1 MKKIFTLLSFL
12 PVAALAQPV
21 INSYTPIVGSTV
33 EIYEITT
40 PIASTFPKTGN
51 QTWNFG
57 SEPTGPVQFTAEI
70 ISLASAPDAALFPT
84 ANIVQKLTMGGT
96 PMVYG
101 YARVTADSLWGM
113 AVRYPTMPALN
124 EDYTDANVSFRFPFA
139 LNGIIDDISVSQTG
153 ADTTRRKYVA
163 WGDITTPYGT
173 YPNVILCE
181 ESRQNN
187 GTMTLESYLWISA
200 ATLDNIAEINVS
212 DSLGE
217 WHKPNIASSI
227 GQEQLYKKYN
237 LNVYP
242 NPSTDFAK
250 IAYTLPTSADIS
262 IQIIGM
268 NGQQSSVLFNG
279 KQQAGEYKLD
289 TKSLN
294 LTAGTYFARIV
305 INNEPMVKRFTIV
318 Q

>member
-12 PVAALAQPV
+12 PVAAIAQPV
-21 INSYTPIVGSTV
+21 INSYTPIVGSKV
-33 EIYEITT
+33 EIYEIKN
-40 PIASTFPKTGN
+40 PIATSFPKTGN

-57 SEPTGPVQFTAEI
+57 SEPTDTVMFTAEI
-70 ISLASAPDAALFPT
+70 INLASAPDAASFPT

-139 LNGIIDDISVSQTG
+139 LNGVIDDISVSQTG

-200 ATLDNIAEINVS
+200 ATLDNIAEINVD

-227 GQEQLYKKYN
+227 GQEQLFKKYN

-250 IAYTLPTSADIS
+250 IAYSLPTSADIS

-294 LTAGTYFARIV
+294 LAAGTYFARIV